1 MKKRTLGN
9 NLSVSA
15 IGLGCMGMSEF
26 YGPRDDSMSLR
37 VLARA
42 VELGIDFFDTAD
54 MYGPHHN
61 EELIGRFLTSHKSK
75 VRIATKFGIVRNPG
89 EYQRSLDSS
98 ARYAR
103 QACEASLRRL
113 GIEQI
118 DLYYVHRVNPNTPIE
133 ETMEGL
139 AQLVKEGKIAHIGLC
154 EVSAETLRRAHAV
167 HPITAV
173 QTEYSLWTRDVEQTV
188 LPTCNELG
196 IGFVPYSPLGRGF
209 LTGRFQETSDFG
221 EDDFRPNLPRFSE
234 QAMGANRL
242 IAKVIGEV
250 AEQKGCTPAQL
261 SLAWLLS
268 KGSNIVP
275 IPGTKQLR
283 YLDENTAATQ
293 ITLTSEEQQQLE
305 AATARLHVMGER
317 YTPEGMKGVNA

>member
-1 MKKRTLGN
+1 MQTRTLGS
-9 NLSVSA
+9 NLTVSA

-26 YGPRDDSMSLR
+26 YGPRDDSESLR

-61 EELIGRFLTSHKSK
+61 EELISCFLSSQKTK

-98 ARYAR
+98 GHYAR
-103 QACEASLRRL
+103 LACEGSLRRL

-118 DLYYVHRVNPNTPIE
+118 DLYYVHRVNPETPIE

-139 AQLVKEGKIAHIGLC
+139 VQLVKEGKIAHIGLC
-154 EVSAETLRRAHAV
+154 EVSDETLRRAHAV
-167 HPITAV
+167 HPVTAV
-173 QTEYSLWTRDVEQTV
+173 QTEYSLWTRDVERTI
-188 LPTCNELG
+188 LPTCKELG

-209 LTGRFQETSDFG
+209 LTGRFQENADFG
-221 EDDFRPNLPRFSE
+221 EGDFRSNLPRFSE
-234 QAMGANRL
+234 QAMDTNRR
-242 IAKVIGEV
+242 IAEVIGDI
-250 AEQKGCTPAQL
+250 AALKSCTPAQL

-268 KGSNIVP
+268 KGDNIVP
-275 IPGTKQLR
+275 IPGTKRLR
-283 YLDENTAATQ
+283 YLEENAAAAS
-293 ITLTSEEQQQLE
+293 IKLTTDEQQKLE
-305 AATARLHVMGER
+305 AAIARLPVIGER

>member
-1 MKKRTLGN
+1 MQKRTLGTD
-9 NLSVSA
+9 LTLSA

-26 YGPRDDSMSLR
+26 YGPRDDSESLQ

-42 VELGIDFFDTAD
+42 IELGIDFFDTAD

-61 EELIGRFLTSHKSK
+61 EELIGRFLASHKPN

-98 ARYAR
+98 AQHAR
-103 QACEASLRRL
+103 QACEASLKRL

-118 DLYYVHRVNPNTPIE
+118 DLYYVHRVNPETPIE

-154 EVSAETLRRAHAV
+154 EVSDETLRRAHTV
-167 HPITAV
+167 HPVTAV
-173 QTEYSLWTRDVEQTV
+173 QTEYSLWTRDVEQAV
-188 LPTCNELG
+188 LPTCKELG

-209 LTGRFQETSDFG
+209 LTGRFQENADFG
-221 EDDFRPNLPRFSE
+221 EGDFRANLPRFSE
-234 QAMGANRL
+234 EAMDTNRR
-242 IAKVIGEV
+242 IAEVIGDM
-250 AEQKGCTPAQL
+250 AALKGCTPAQL

-268 KGSNIVP
+268 KGDNIVP
-275 IPGTKQLR
+275 IPGTKRLR
-283 YLDENTAATQ
+283 YLEENAAAAS
-293 ITLTSEEQQQLE
+293 ITLTADEQQQLE
-305 AATARLHVMGER
+305 TATARLPVIGER